1 MFQKELSQKISEVED
16 QSVTIS
22 DLKRQVETVKENMS
36 HNEQAVRELRV
47 SLEISSKENENL
59 SNRLQKFQADVEKQ
73 LNQIELLQMVSL
85 GP

>member
-1 MFQKELSQKISEVED
+1 
-16 QSVTIS
+16 
-22 DLKRQVETVKENMS
+22 MS

>member
-1 MFQKELSQKISEVED
+1 M
-16 QSVTIS
+16 TIS

-73 LNQIELLQMVSL
+73 LNQIELLQMVSP
-85 GP
+85 GT